1 MAGTRRPARRVIF
14 VHPHSVIEEDMV
26 QLLVT
31 AGFEVATL
39 NRADRILPVVRAF
52 SSCILFINIEAE
64 LPEPEWDARIRRM
77 VASNEGREAGVGIVV
92 YNPADDL
99 AEKYLMDIGVT
110 CGFVTLKL
118 GFQQSARIILKTLE
132 ANEARG
138 DRQYVRVAAAPD
150 KASMTVRTPSGLI
163 SGEIIDI
170 SSAGMACHL
179 NADMS
184 PDTQIDDI
192 QLRLWGSVTM
202 AKGRLAGVRG
212 GEGSRHVSVIIFHDL
227 AADTRRRIF
236 GFVRRSLQAEVDR
249 IAVRGS

>member
-1 MAGTRRPARRVIF
+1 MAGERRAARRVIF
-14 VHPHSVIEEDMV
+14 VHPHSVVEEDMV

-52 SSCILFINIEAE
+52 PTCILFINIEAE
-64 LPEPEWDARIRRM
+64 LPEPEWDARIRRL
-77 VASNEGREAGVGIVV
+77 VASEEGKQSGVGVVV
-92 YNPADDL
+92 YNAAGNL
-99 AEKYLMDIGVT
+99 AEKYLMDIGIT

-138 DRQYVRVAAAPD
+138 DRQYVRVAAPPD
-150 KASMTVRTPSGLI
+150 KASMTIRTPGGLI

-179 NADMS
+179 EADVN

-192 QLRLWGSVTM
+192 QLRLWGSVSM
-202 AKGRLAGVRG
+202 AKGSLAGVRG
-212 GEGSRHVSVIIFHDL
+212 SEGERKVSVIIFQDL
-227 AADTRRRIF
+227 PADTRRRIF
-236 GFVRRSLQAEVDR
+236 GFVRRSLQAEIDR